1 MTPEN
6 LLNLAATSDP
16 LRSELRFTHVPLDQ
30 KLYLC
35 LGRDVQTV
43 SGTIALRGYLKES
56 VLGARAQWKRFPAEV
71 CEAKE
76 RTLREREEPRLIE
89 ALDSAALAI
98 TEFLATCAE
107 ERREPKLQILK
118 VRWRSGET
126 ELAVIPM
133 ALEQSLADLRAKQ
146 RHKLLAAQI
155 GHSVKLSD
163 YPDTFRARRKPRRLI
178 AVLGGTNS
186 GKTYSAFE
194 RLATAASGLYLGPLR
209 LLALEAFTRL
219 NEEFGVTASLITG
232 EERRLVVGSRVT
244 ASTIEMLD
252 PSQDCE
258 VAVVDEIQMLN
269 DPDRGWAWTQAVVG
283 ANADEVW
290 LLGAP
295 SAEGAI
301 KALAERLGLPLEIRR
316 TERKHP
322 LVVGEPLAA
331 QPAAALRKAKPGDAF
346 IVFSR
351 RDALN
356 LRDDLLA
363 LGKTVAC
370 VYGALSPEVRE
381 REARRFATGDAEII
395 VATDAIGLGL
405 NLPVARIIFTS
416 VQKFDGQTRGDLT
429 VPLLQQ
435 IAGRAGRFGHVV
447 DAGIVCGLTPVEQ
460 RLVTKTMGVKQW
472 PIPSRGFQITAGTAY
487 LEQIATMAGD
497 DRLEALLSLFQLH
510 ADAGD
515 GFFAPFIPEEQLAR
529 AALLDRFK
537 GMSLG
542 LKHIFSMAPMSSRD
556 EAMDSAWQSW
566 AYAAYKNQPVTLAF
580 LPKSPDKATLAEA
593 ETTVRLLAAYRW
605 LGYRLPELFTEYS
618 HAEQV
623 LAPWISAVDNHLR
636 SKRRQGQ
643 GGGYG
648 KLPSWYWR
656 HQSGD

>member
-1 MTPEN
+1 MTVSLEPIR
-6 LLNLAATSDP
+6 A
-16 LRSELRFTHVPLDQ
+16 ELRFTQVPLDQ

-35 LGRDVQTV
+35 VGRDVQTV
-43 SGTIALRGYLKES
+43 SGTIALRGYLKETL
-56 VLGARAQWKRFPAEV
+56 LGARAQWKKFPPEV
-71 CEAKE
+71 REAKE
-76 RTLREREEPRLIE
+76 KALRDGEGQRLAT
-89 ALDSAALAI
+89 ALDAAAAAI
-98 TEFLATCAE
+98 TEFLGTCAAE
-107 ERREPKLQILK
+107 ELQPKLPILK
-118 VRWRSGET
+118 ARWRSGEMD
-126 ELAVIPM
+126 LAVIPK
-133 ALEQSLADLRAKQ
+133 ALAQSLADLRSKQ

-155 GHSVKLSD
+155 GRSVKLSD
-163 YPDTFRARRKPRRLI
+163 YPDTFPARRKQRRLI

-186 GKTYSAFE
+186 GKTYTAFE
-194 RLATAASGLYLGPLR
+194 RLAAAASGLYLGPLR

-232 EERRLVVGSRVT
+232 EERRLVAGSRVT

-252 PSQDCE
+252 PTQDCE

-295 SAEGAI
+295 AAEGAI
-301 KALAERLGLPLEIRR
+301 QALAERLGLPLEIRR

-322 LVVGEPLAA
+322 LVVGEPLAPH
-331 QPAAALRKAKPGDAF
+331 PAAALKKAKPGDAF

-363 LGKTVAC
+363 LGKSVAC

-381 REARRFATGDAEII
+381 REARRFANGDADII

-405 NLPVARIIFTS
+405 NLPVSRVVFTS
-416 VQKFDGQTRGDLT
+416 VQKFDGASRGDLP
-429 VPLLQQ
+429 VALLQQ
-435 IAGRAGRFGHVV
+435 IAGRAGRFGHVAE
-447 DAGIVCGLTPVEQ
+447 AGIVCGLTPVEHRIVAQ
-460 RLVTKTMGVKQW
+460 TMGVRQW
-472 PIPSRGFQITAGTAY
+472 PIPSRGFQITAGTEY
-487 LEQIATMAGD
+487 LEQIAAMAGD

-537 GMSLG
+537 GMPLG

-556 EAMDSAWQSW
+556 EAMDGAWQSW
-566 AYAAYKNQPVTLAF
+566 AYAAYKQQPITLAF
-580 LPKSPDKATLAEA
+580 LPKNPDQASLAEA

-623 LAPWISAVDNHLR
+623 LAPWIAAVDKHLR

-643 GGGYG
+643 GGSYG

-656 HQSGD
+656 YQRGD

>member
-1 MTPEN
+1 MTLSPEPMG
-6 LLNLAATSDP
+6 AA
-16 LRSELRFTHVPLDQ
+16 LRFTQLPLDQ

-35 LGRDVQTV
+35 VGRDVKTV
-43 SGTIALRGYLKES
+43 SGTFALRGHLRES
-56 VLGARAQWKRFPAEV
+56 LLGARAQWKTFPPEV
-71 CEAKE
+71 REAKE
-76 RTLREREEPRLIE
+76 RALREREEGRL
-89 ALDSAALAI
+89 SAALEAAAAAI
-98 TEFLATCAE
+98 AEFLATCAAE
-107 ERREPKLQILK
+107 GLQPKLQILK
-118 VRWRSGET
+118 LRWRSGET
-126 ELAVIPM
+126 DLAVLPK
-133 ALEQSLADLRAKQ
+133 ALSQSLADLRAKQ

-155 GHSVKLSD
+155 GRSVRLSD
-163 YPDTFRARRKPRRLI
+163 YPDAFPARRKQRRLI

-186 GKTYSAFE
+186 GKTHSAFE

-219 NEEFGVTASLITG
+219 NEEFGVSASLITG
-232 EERRLVVGSRVT
+232 EERRLVEGSRVT

-252 PSQDCE
+252 PTQDRE

-295 SAEGAI
+295 AAEGAI
-301 KALAERLGLPLEIRR
+301 KALAGRLGLPLEIRR

-322 LVVGEPLAA
+322 LVVGEALAS
-331 QPAAALRKAKPGDAF
+331 QPAAALRKARPGDAF

-363 LGKTVAC
+363 LGKSVAC

-381 REARRFATGDAEII
+381 REARRFASGDADII

-405 NLPVARIIFTS
+405 NLPVARIVFTS
-416 VQKFDGQTRGDLT
+416 VQKFDGERRGDLP
-429 VPLLQQ
+429 VALLQQ
-435 IAGRAGRFGHVV
+435 IAGRAGRFGHVAE
-447 DAGIVCGLTPVEQ
+447 AGVVCGLTPVEH
-460 RLVTKTMGVKQW
+460 RVVTQCMGVRQW
-472 PIPSRGFQITAGTAY
+472 PIPERGFQITAGTQY
-487 LEQIATMAGD
+487 LEQIAAMAGD

-510 ADAGD
+510 SDAGD

-537 GMSLG
+537 GMPLD

-566 AYAAYKNQPVTLAF
+566 AQAAARNQPVTLSF
-580 LPKSPDKATLAEA
+580 VPKSPDKATLAEA

-605 LGYRLPELFTEYS
+605 LGYRLPSLFTEYS

-623 LAPWISAVDNHLR
+623 LGPWIAAVDKHLR

-656 HQSGD
+656 YQSSE

>member
-1 MTPEN
+1 MTV
-6 LLNLAATSDP
+6 ATGP
-16 LRSELRFTHVPLDQ
+16 LGSELRFTQVPLDQ

-35 LGRDVQTV
+35 AGRDVKTV
-43 SGTIALRGYLKES
+43 SGTFALRGYLKETL
-56 VLGARAQWKRFPAEV
+56 LGPRAQWKKLPPEV
-71 CEAKE
+71 REAKE
-76 RTLREREEPRLIE
+76 KALREREQQRLVD
-89 ALDSAALAI
+89 ALDAAA
-98 TEFLATCAE
+98 TAVAEFLSACAE
-107 ERREPKLQILK
+107 EGLAPKLQILK
-118 VRWRSGET
+118 IRWRSGET
-126 ELAVIPM
+126 DLAVIPR
-133 ALEQSLADLRAKQ
+133 ALTQSLADLRAKQ

-155 GHSVKLSD
+155 GRSVKLSD
-163 YPDTFRARRKPRRLI
+163 YPDTFPARRKQRRLI

-186 GKTYSAFE
+186 GKTHSAFE
-194 RLATAASGLYLGPLR
+194 RLAAADSGLYLGPLR

-232 EERRLVVGSRVT
+232 EERRLVAGSRVT

-252 PSQDCE
+252 PTQDCE

-269 DPDRGWAWTQAVVG
+269 DPERGWAWTQAVVG

-295 SAEGAI
+295 AAEGAI

-322 LVVGEPLAA
+322 LVVGEPLAHH
-331 QPAAALRKAKPGDAF
+331 PAAALKKAKPGDAF

-363 LGKTVAC
+363 AGKSVAC

-381 REARRFATGDAEII
+381 REARRFANGDADII

-405 NLPVARIIFTS
+405 NLPVTRIVFTS
-416 VQKFDGQTRGDLT
+416 VQKFDGQTRGDLP

-435 IAGRAGRFGHVV
+435 IAGRAGRFGHVAE
-447 DAGIVCGLTPVEQ
+447 AGVVCGLTPVEH
-460 RLVTKTMGVKQW
+460 RLVTQCMGVKPW

-487 LEQIATMAGD
+487 LEQIAAMAGD

-515 GFFAPFIPEEQLAR
+515 GFFAPFIPEEQLTR

-537 GMSLG
+537 GMPLG

-556 EAMDSAWQSW
+556 ETMDSAWQSW
-566 AYAAYKNQPVTLAF
+566 ASAACKNQPITLAF
-580 LPKSPDKATLAEA
+580 LPKNPDKATLAEA

-605 LGYRLPELFTEYS
+605 LGYRLPDLFTEYS

-623 LAPWISAVDNHLR
+623 LAPWIAAVDSHLR

-656 HQSGD
+656 YQGGD